1 MKGIIDKK
9 KELEIKI
16 EIARELMH
24 KKIEENIDEKEIL
37 SVSEELDKLIVDYLI
52 E

>member
-1 MKGIIDKK
+1 MDKR
-9 KELEIKI
+9 KELEIEI
-16 EIARELMH
+16 EIVRELMH